1 MRRTLAIFL
10 ILFGTAVSLPATALA
25 QSQNPSWDS
34 WYGPWFM
41 GGWSSWWWICPLL
54 LLLMLAVMMFGRRCM
69 GCGWR
74 RD

>member
-1 MRRTLAIFL
+1 MRRKLAIFL

-25 QSQNPSWDS
+25 QSQNPSWGS

-41 GGWSSWWWICPLL
+41 GGGSSWWWICPLV
-54 LLLMLAVMMFGRRCM
+54 MLAMMAVMMVFGRGM
-69 GCGWR
+69 GCGGH

>member
-1 MRRTLAIFL
+1 MRRKLAIFL

-25 QSQNPSWDS
+25 QAPNSPWD
-34 WYGPWFM
+34 WYGPSFM
-41 GGWSSWWWICPLL
+41 GGWPSWWWICPLML
-54 LLLMLAVMMFGRRCM
+54 LLIMAAMMLFGRGM